1 MGRYLLRT
9 LKRESA
15 SDHWATWLSDPWTV
29 HVLNT
34 APRAFTQKDVAD
46 YIRQFDQRTRLLLGI
61 FEMGTRSHV
70 GFVRIDLEANGDA
83 LVNAIIG
90 EVPIATRRDH
100 RRLRAAVG
108 FHRPIGVSG

>member
-1 MGRYLLRT
+1 M
-9 LKRESA
+9 
-15 SDHWATWLSDPWTV
+15 
-29 HVLNT
+29 LNT

>member
-1 MGRYLLRT
+1 
-9 LKRESA
+9 
-15 SDHWATWLSDPWTV
+15 
-29 HVLNT
+29 
-34 APRAFTQKDVAD
+34 
-46 YIRQFDQRTRLLLGI
+46 
-61 FEMGTRSHV
+61 MGTRSHV